1 VNPVPLADCRL
12 CPPEPELELQV
23 FGAGRRG
30 VPVEQLVGQ
39 DGPTV
44 APIEPLAGQAGPMV
58 APIEPLAG
66 QAAPKGVAAV

>member
-1 VNPVPLADCRL
+1 MELPLAFRGLGRGVSPVPLADCRL
-12 CPPEPELELQV
+12 CRPAPELELQV

-30 VPVEQLVGQ
+30 VPVEPLVGR

-44 APIEPLAGQAGPMV
+44 APIEPLV
-58 APIEPLAG
+58 G